1 MKILTTIILT
11 TLSHFNI
18 MAKEIKTSIVI
29 QASPQKVWAIL
40 TNTQAYPSW
49 NPFIKSIEGNLA
61 VGAKIKARIEPPQ
74 AKGMTFTPTILKFET
89 NKSFVWLGSLWFK
102 GLFDGKHKFE
112 LIDNGDGST
121 TFIQSEEFKGI
132 LVPLFNKMLDNNT
145 VKGFELMNQKLKE
158 LAEM

>member
-1 MKILTTIILT
+1 LL
-11 TLSHFNI
+11 
-18 MAKEIKTSIVI
+18 
-29 QASPQKVWAIL
+29 
-40 TNTQAYPSW
+40 
-49 NPFIKSIEGNLA
+49 
-61 VGAKIKARIEPPQ
+61 GAKIKARIEPSQ
-74 AKGMTFTPTILKFET
+74 AKVMTITPTIIKFET

-112 LIDNGDGST
+112 LIDNGDGLT

-132 LVPLFNKMLDNNT
+132 LVPLFNKMLDYNT